1 MEWLADISWVT
12 VGQIILIDILLGGD
26 NAIVIA
32 MACRE
37 LPENLRRRGLMW
49 GTLGAIIARI
59 VLLVIASLVLN
70 WTWIKILGGALLYWI
85 ALKMLLSDEDDGKEI
100 TAHEKLIHAIRT
112 IVVAD
117 VVMSLDNV
125 LAVASATQ
133 VSGSGNQIL
142 MMVIGVLVS
151 IPVILF
157 GSSLFLKILDRFPS
171 VIFVGAA
178 MLAYIGVVMAFAA
191 LVSVALLQHDF
202 LQMHVII
209 PLINVK
215 LSVVGIIGAI
225 SIAVIAKVRAHMQKS
240 RKST

>member
-1 MEWLADISWVT
+1 MEWMLDISWVT

-32 MACRE
+32 MACRQ
-37 LPENLRRRGLMW
+37 LPEDLRHRGLVW
-49 GTLGAIIARI
+49 GTFGAIIARI

-85 ALKMLLSDEDDGKEI
+85 ALKMLLSDDEGSKEI

-133 VSGSGNQIL
+133 VSDSGNQIV

-157 GSSLFLKILDRFPS
+157 GSSLFLKLIDRFPS
-171 VIFVGAA
+171 LIFMGAA
-178 MLAYIGVVMAFAA
+178 MLAYIGVVMSTTA

-215 LSVVGIIGAI
+215 LSVIGIIGAI
-225 SIAVIAKVRAHMQKS
+225 SIAIFAKLSLHAQKDRS
-240 RKST
+240 